1 MRRFFL
7 AGLLLLSGGLGC
19 ASNDPVLHSSVIAQH
34 RDRPPRHY
42 EVYRPAPEPVRLPS
56 ATPRPTARLLTGTWN
71 PRSRRISSRWT
82 TIVIHHSATP
92 RGSAKTFDKYHRQK
106 GWDGLGY
113 HFVIGNGTET
123 RDGVIEVGP
132 RWNLQK
138 HGAHCKTPDNYYN
151 DHGIGICLVG
161 DFTKSGPTRKQLDSL
176 DRLVR
181 FLCLRCRIPAG
192 RVVTHHSINRKTV
205 CPGRNFAI
213 ARVRRTVGS
222 RAAAGAR

>member
-1 MRRFFL
+1 MRRVFL
-7 AGLLLLSGGLGC
+7 GGLLLLSGGFGC
-19 ASNDPVLHSSVIAQH
+19 VSNDPVLHSSIIAQH
-34 RDRPPRHY
+34 LDRPPRY
-42 EVYRPAPEPVRLPS
+42 EAYRPAPEPARLTRL
-56 ATPRPTARLLTGTWN
+56 APRPTTRLLTGTWN

-82 TIVIHHSATP
+82 TIVIHHSATQ
-92 RGSAKTFDKYHRQK
+92 RGSAKTFDQYHRQK

-123 RDGVIEVGP
+123 RDGVIEIGP

-151 DHGIGICLVG
+151 EHGIGICLVG
-161 DFTKSGPTRKQLDSL
+161 DFTRSGPTRKQLDSL

-181 FLCLRCRIPAG
+181 FLCQRCGIPAG
-192 RVVTHHSINRKTV
+192 RVVTHHSVNHKTV

-222 RAAAGAR
+222 RAAAAGAR